1 MEQLTDAKLS
11 IIKDYSKQV
20 ELFKVL
26 NGYLIEGKCEDI
38 KDRLQIGDMFEYS
51 GSVENHMELLNLFK
65 KVKETH
71 QIKETNDKV
80 RFENEIVSFIF
91 IVNGPN
97 GKGYESKQIRMSTSS
112 FENMIDSVQKMINEH
127 NLDTYEKMDEYL
139 KTLDS
144 ASDEYK
150 SLSTYK
156 SMYED
161 HKFGFILYNYNVFL
175 GDFSNTCRFW
185 YTYDF
190 NDEYLRAKYAMFT
203 ECRIML

>member
-11 IIKDYSKQV
+11 IVKDYSKQV
-20 ELFKVL
+20 ELYKVL

-38 KDRLQIGDMFEYS
+38 KDRLQVGDMFEYS
-51 GSVENHMELLNLFK
+51 GSVENRMELLNLFK

-112 FENMIDSVQKMINEH
+112 FENMIDSVQKMINDH
-127 NLDTYEKMDEYL
+127 NLDTYDKMNDYL
-139 KTLDS
+139 KTLDP

-161 HKFGFILYNYNVFL
+161 HKFGFILYSYNVFL

-185 YTYDF
+185 YAYDF